1 MRILHSPRMRRRL
14 LWLSV
19 AGVAAA
25 AVVVAALLIPNQK
38 ETFTTPPPASAP
50 NRPVQLAESVKEVRL
65 TARDRREISRTIDRF
80 VVDVVGRR
88 NVGAGY
94 DLVTRT
100 LTEGQTRAQ
109 WARSV
114 PPTLP
119 YRALGRHFGWTLD
132 YALAGDV
139 TANVVLKPARG
150 NRQGAYIFSAELKR
164 FGQHWRMDAFVPV
177 AQFGQLKGTK
187 RLVAAPDFTPQG
199 LNGKEVRKGRI
210 SSAWLAIPV
219 VALGL
224 ALLVPLG
231 MGVRSRRAA
240 KRAEREF
247 AQAFGR

>member
-1 MRILHSPRMRRRL
+1 MRMLRSPRMRRRL
-14 LWLSV
+14 LWLSG
-19 AGVAAA
+19 AGLVAA
-25 AVVVAALLIPNQK
+25 AVVVGSLLIPNQK

-88 NVGAGY
+88 NVGAGF

-119 YRALGRHFGWTLD
+119 YRAVGRHFGWTLD

-164 FGQHWRMDAFVPV
+164 VGGRWRMDAFVPV
-177 AQFGQLKGTK
+177 AQFGQFKGTK

-199 LNGKEVRKGRI
+199 LNGKEERKGRI
-210 SSAWLAIPV
+210 SSKWLAFPLV
-219 VALGL
+219 VLGL
-224 ALLVPLG
+224 FLLIPLG
-231 MGVRSRRAA
+231 MGVRSHRAA
-240 KRAEREF
+240 KRAQREF

>member
-1 MRILHSPRMRRRL
+1 MLRSARTRRRL
-14 LWLSV
+14 LWLGGAALV
-19 AGVAAA
+19 VAA
-25 AVVVAALLIPNQK
+25 VATGALLIPNQK

-50 NRPVQLAESVKEVRL
+50 YRPVQLAESVKEVRL
-65 TARDRREISRTIDRF
+65 TARDRRQIGRTIDRF

-88 NVGAGY
+88 DVAAGY

-119 YRALGRHFGWTLD
+119 YRAAGRHFGWTLD

-139 TANVVLKPARG
+139 TANVVLRPARG
-150 NRQGAYIFSAELKR
+150 NRQGAYIFSAQLKR
-164 FGQHWRMDAFVPV
+164 VGGRWRVDAFVPV
-177 AQFGQLKGTK
+177 AQFGQLNGTK

-199 LNGKEVRKGRI
+199 LNGKEERKGRI
-210 SSAWLAIPV
+210 SSSWLAFPL

-224 ALLVPLG
+224 FLLIPLG
-231 MGVRSRRAA
+231 LGVRSHRAA